1 MTTPMNRHKRERK
14 KKTMGIDIAWQ
25 TAAWICFTISV
36 AFAGLSLGA
45 ELQARKDEKELFA
58 AYRRLDEAFSL
69 LYSKQQPSRSVNKS
83 SKAGQ

>member
-1 MTTPMNRHKRERK
+1 
-14 KKTMGIDIAWQ
+14 MGIDIAWQ
-25 TAAWICFTISV
+25 TAVWILILLAT
-36 AFAGLSLGA
+36 AFAGMSFGA

-58 AYRRLDEAFSL
+58 AYRRLDDAFAL